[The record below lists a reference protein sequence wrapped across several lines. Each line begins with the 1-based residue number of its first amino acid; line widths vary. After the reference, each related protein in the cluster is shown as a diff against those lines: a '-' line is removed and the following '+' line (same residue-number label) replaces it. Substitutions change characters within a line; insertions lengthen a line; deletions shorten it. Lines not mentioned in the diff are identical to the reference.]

1 MGGSGFQDP
10 VLLKVQVLLPEY
22 YCETDIICYSPRAF
36 PALRNLG

>member
-1 MGGSGFQDP
+1 MAESASKEP

-22 YCETDIICYSPRAF
+22 YCEMDIICYSPRAF